1 MNKTATL
8 LFNMIS
14 KCFER
19 KDISEFHP
27 IIGGYR
33 TVVKHEGLNYQ
44 ITCRE
49 IVEPQDDIDLDEL
62 AKSHVSGFQYG
73 SASVKA
79 KK

>member
-8 LFNMIS
+8 LFNIIS

-49 IVEPQDDIDLDEL
+49 IIEPQDDIDLDSFV
-62 AKSHVSGFQYG
+62 KSTNSTFSESTVSL
-73 SASVKA
+73 
-79 KK
+79 KKDK